1 MRRTKMK
8 NEWYWCSRDLE
19 PDYVNCRNCPS
30 GCNPETCQHRHA
42 FHADAV
48 RWCDDKRRVKG
59 LPLIADDFDWMK
71 ENFKKKGFAEQS
83 GKEQEQLSEQMK
95 REALQ
100 RQPSTKS
107 GNDLM
112 ILLGGFAVILIIA
125 LPVAYLF
132 PILTLFTE
140 FLFDII
146 DLFSGNS
153 TPLNGFEEPIK
164 ESFFYSEYWSRYL
177 YCASLMSVVWV
188 WVDGLQKDN
197 TMRVVQMV
205 MTGIF
210 ILVALFNI
218 NLVIGTVFGPIFII
232 FGLLITA
239 K

>member
-1 MRRTKMK
+1 MKMK
-8 NEWYWCSRDLE
+8 NKWHWCSRDIE
-19 PDYVNCRNCPS
+19 PEFVNCKGCS
-30 GCNPETCQHRHA
+30 CNPETCQHYHI

-59 LPLIADDFDWMK
+59 LPLIADDFDRVK

-83 GKEQEQLSEQMK
+83 EKEQEQLSEQIK

-140 FLFDII
+140 FLFDTI

>member
-1 MRRTKMK
+1 MK
-8 NEWYWCSRDLE
+8 NKWHWCSRDLE
-19 PDYVNCRNCPS
+19 PEFVNCKGCS
-30 GCNPETCQHRHA
+30 CNPETCQHYHI

-95 REALQ
+95 REVLQ

-140 FLFDII
+140 L
-146 DLFSGNS
+146 
-153 TPLNGFEEPIK
+153 
-164 ESFFYSEYWSRYL
+164 R
-177 YCASLMSVVWV
+177 
-188 WVDGLQKDN
+188 
-197 TMRVVQMV
+197 
-205 MTGIF
+205 
-210 ILVALFNI
+210 
-218 NLVIGTVFGPIFII
+218 
-232 FGLLITA
+232 LL
-239 K
+239 